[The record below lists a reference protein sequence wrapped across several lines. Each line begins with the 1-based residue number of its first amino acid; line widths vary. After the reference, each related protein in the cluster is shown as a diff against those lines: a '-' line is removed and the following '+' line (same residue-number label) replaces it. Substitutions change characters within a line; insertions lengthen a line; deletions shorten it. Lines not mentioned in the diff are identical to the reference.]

1 MYSVFMKYSFHRC
14 SVFWLLHLWYEAR
27 DLTVGLSMGTLS
39 WTSGHQNTH
48 RFHVYRIMDTLPPS
62 VRTTQSHLPMLR
74 NRLTVNRSARIK
86 IISLSASRPASVS
99 VSQRGRVS
107 DERSMADVTFY
118 STRLKAHC
126 STRTRCFH
134 VSGIFPTP

>member
-1 MYSVFMKYSFHRC
+1 MNRPSRRDRMYFGGYAF
-14 SVFWLLHLWYEAR
+14 
-27 DLTVGLSMGTLS
+27 GTRFDYGNIIA
-39 WTSGHQNTH
+39 GHQNTH
-48 RFHVYRIMDTLPPS
+48 QFWCTMDTVVPS
-62 VRTTQSHLPMLR
+62 VRTTQSHLAMVR

-118 STRLKAHC
+118 SARLKAHC
-126 STRTRCFH
+126 STRNTRALSMY
-134 VSGIFPTP
+134 VSEIFPTT